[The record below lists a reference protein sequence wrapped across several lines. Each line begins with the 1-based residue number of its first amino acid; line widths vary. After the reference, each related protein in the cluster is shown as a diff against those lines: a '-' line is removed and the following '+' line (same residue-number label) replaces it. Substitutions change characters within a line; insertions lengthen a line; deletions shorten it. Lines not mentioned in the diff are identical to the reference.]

1 MKYISQSRNLK
12 RQQLLVIKPTHKLIE
27 AYLHFLDFAFNSIPF
42 ACASRTLCRMAPV
55 FAAFLLLGNH
65 AFAATLLVPT
75 QYPTIQAAVDN
86 ASAGDIIVVAPGE
99 YGESVNLRGKSI
111 VLRSE
116 IDLGAQIIAPPNS
129 RSIVATSGEPS
140 TTRVVGFDL
149 RRGSSV
155 GGGVIVENASLTIE
169 SCMFRESANV
179 GGGAAL
185 VTGGAVS
192 FLRCQFMDC
201 KATGT
206 LGTFGAAGGLQA
218 RGGSTQIDDCSFI
231 RCDSGGAADAI
242 LHDLGGSVV
251 VRRCLFQGGG
261 TQPNFGVNY
270 NAQGSM
276 TVEDSTFDGVTKPA
290 MFGWSPYSVVRC
302 TFKNMQTNC
311 ILDRRNGDYVVSEC
325 QIRNCATNA
334 SLFTSTYSG
343 SYRIQNTTACATS
356 WIGGVANGTLVD
368 LGGNSFGGDCV
379 DCTGDMNANSIIDG
393 ADLGILLAFW
403 GPVTTFPR
411 ADINQDGLVNGAD
424 LGTLLSLWGP
434 CPN

>member
-1 MKYISQSRNLK
+1 MKYISQSPSLK
-12 RQQLLVIKPTHKLIE
+12 RQQLAVIKPKHKRIS
-27 AYLHFLDFAFNSIPF
+27 AYFHFLDFVFNSIPF
-42 ACASRTLCRMAPV
+42 ACASRTLCRTASV
-55 FAAFLLLGNH
+55 FAAFLMLANH

-116 IDLGAQIIAPPNS
+116 IDLGAQIIAPANS

-155 GGGVIVENASLTIE
+155 GGGVKAENASLTIE

-192 FLRCQFMDC
+192 FLRCQFVDC

-206 LGTFGAAGGLQA
+206 LGTYGAAGGLQA
-218 RGGSTQIDDCSFI
+218 RGGSTRIDDCSFI

-325 QIRNCATNA
+325 RIRNCATNA

-343 SYRIQNTTACATS
+343 SYRIQNTTACTTS
-356 WIGGVANGTLVD
+356 WIGGVANSTLVD

-379 DCTGDMNANSIIDG
+379 DCPGDVNATGFVDG
-393 ADLGILLAFW
+393 SDLAWMLAQWGTVLPGTAADL
-403 GPVTTFPR
+403 
-411 ADINQDGLVNGAD
+411 DGDSQVSGSD
-424 LGTLLSLWGP
+424 LGLLLVYWGP